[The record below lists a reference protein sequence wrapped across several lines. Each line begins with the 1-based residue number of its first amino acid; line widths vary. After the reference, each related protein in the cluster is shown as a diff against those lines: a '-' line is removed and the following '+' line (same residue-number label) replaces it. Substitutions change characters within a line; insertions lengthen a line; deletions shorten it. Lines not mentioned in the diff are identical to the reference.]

1 MLMREKAG
9 GRRGRQHGAGGL
21 ASERTRTAGKLG
33 VGGAGKKSGCVCV
46 VGGGFRVKASAVS
59 Q

>member
-1 MLMREKAG
+1 MLIREKAG
-9 GRRGRQHGAGGL
+9 GRSERQHGAGGL

-33 VGGAGKKSGCVCV
+33 GGGAGKKSGCVCV
-46 VGGGFRVKASAVS
+46 EEGGFRVKASAVS